1 MRTSDR
7 PKSKFRIKTII
18 LCIVFIVVFFGSFM
32 LGRYPIM
39 PDELIRILLSRVFDV
54 QQTWPEAAEYVVF
67 NIRLPRVLAAG
78 LVGASLAVAGVC
90 YQGMFQNPMVSP
102 GILGASS
109 GAGCGAALAIL
120 LGFNYYAISL
130 NAFIFGLG
138 AVMLAYGISR
148 ISRINPILAMVL
160 AGMLISS
167 LFSAGTSFIKL
178 VADTQEALPAITY
191 WLMGSMSSVTYKS
204 LLFGVP
210 FIIIGLVVI
219 WALKWRL
226 NILSLN
232 EDEAKSM
239 GMNIKMIRL
248 LIIVASSLITAS
260 VISMCGQIGWV
271 GLLIPHISRML
282 LGSNNKTVVPLSI
295 SFGAIFMAIIDTFAR
310 SASSAEI
317 PISILTAIIGAPVF
331 ISLLR
336 KTGGVWA

>member
-1 MRTSDR
+1 MFIQNKNIRSLFILVSFLMI
-7 PKSKFRIKTII
+7 PLVAII
-18 LCIVFIVVFFGSFM
+18 CLGI
-32 LGRYPIM
+32 GRYSLSPFQIISSFVDALFGGDGDVM
-39 PDELIRILLSRVFDV
+39 AKTVIFKVRLPRILLALVAGAGLACSGTAFQGLFSNPLATPDTLGVASGASFG
-54 QQTWPEAAEYVVF
+54 A
-67 NIRLPRVLAAG
+67 VLAM
-78 LVGASLAVAGVC
+78 
-90 YQGMFQNPMVSP
+90 MFHWNLI
-102 GILGASS
+102 GIQ
-109 GAGCGAALAIL
+109 ALAL
-120 LGFNYYAISL
+120 C
-130 NAFIFGLG
+130 FGLISCF
-138 AVMLAYGISR
+138 LTCQISR
-148 ISRINPILAMVL
+148 IKGKSSIIMIILSGMV
-160 AGMLISS
+160 ISS
-167 LFSAGTSFIKL
+167 LFQAL
-178 VADTQEALPAITY
+178 VSIVKYIADPEDELPSITY

>member
-1 MRTSDR
+1 MFIENKNLRSLFILLSFLLIPLTV
-7 PKSKFRIKTII
+7 II
-18 LCIVFIVVFFGSFM
+18 CLGI
-32 LGRYPIM
+32 GRYSLSPFQIIQSFFDALTGSAGDGM
-39 PDELIRILLSRVFDV
+39 AKTVIFKVRLPRILL
-54 QQTWPEAAEYVVF
+54 A
-67 NIRLPRVLAAG
+67 LAAG
-78 LVGASLAVAGVC
+78 AGLACSGAAFQGLFSNPLATPDTLGVASGASFGAVLA
-90 YQGMFQNPMVSP
+90 MTFHWNLL
-102 GILGASS
+102 GIQ
-109 GAGCGAALAIL
+109 ALAL
-120 LGFNYYAISL
+120 V
-130 NAFIFGLG
+130 FGLFSCF
-138 AVMLAYGISR
+138 LTYQISR
-148 ISRINPILAMVL
+148 LKGKSSIVMIILSGMV
-160 AGMLISS
+160 ISS
-167 LFSAGTSFIKL
+167 LFQAL
-178 VADTQEALPAITY
+178 VSIVKYMADPEDELPSITY

-204 LLFGVP
+204 LLFGLP
-210 FIIIGLVVI
+210 FILIGLSVI

-239 GMNIKMIRL
+239 GMNIKLIRL
-248 LIIVASSLITAS
+248 FIIVASSLITAS

-282 LGSNNKTVVPLSI
+282 LGSNNRTVVPLSI

>member
-1 MRTSDR
+1 MYIQNKNIRSLFILLSFLLIPVTV
-7 PKSKFRIKTII
+7 II
-18 LCIVFIVVFFGSFM
+18 CLGI
-32 LGRYPIM
+32 GRYSLSPLQIIQAFADSITGSDGDAM
-39 PDELIRILLSRVFDV
+39 AKTVIFKVRFPRILL
-54 QQTWPEAAEYVVF
+54 A
-67 NIRLPRVLAAG
+67 LAAG
-78 LVGASLAVAGVC
+78 AGLACSGTAFQGLFSNPLATPDTLGVASGASFGAVLAM
-90 YQGMFQNPMVSP
+90 MFHWNLL
-102 GILGASS
+102 GIQ
-109 GAGCGAALAIL
+109 ALAL
-120 LGFNYYAISL
+120 
-130 NAFIFGLG
+130 IFGL
-138 AVMLAYGISR
+138 VSCFLTCQISR
-148 ISRINPILAMVL
+148 IKGKASIIMIILSGVV
-160 AGMLISS
+160 ISS
-167 LFSAGTSFIKL
+167 LFQAL
-178 VADTQEALPAITY
+178 VSIVKYMADPEDELPSITY

-210 FIIIGLVVI
+210 FIIIGLAVI

-239 GMNIKMIRL
+239 GMNIKLIRL
-248 LIIVASSLITAS
+248 LIIVSSSLITAS

-282 LGSNNKTVVPLSI
+282 LGSNNRTVVPLSI
-295 SFGAIFMAIIDTFAR
+295 SFGAIFMAVIDTFAR

>member
-1 MRTSDR
+1 MFIENKNLRSLFILLSFLLIPLTV
-7 PKSKFRIKTII
+7 II
-18 LCIVFIVVFFGSFM
+18 CLGI
-32 LGRYPIM
+32 GRYSLSPFQIIQSFFDALTGSGGDGM
-39 PDELIRILLSRVFDV
+39 AKTVIFKVRLPRILL
-54 QQTWPEAAEYVVF
+54 A
-67 NIRLPRVLAAG
+67 LAAG
-78 LVGASLAVAGVC
+78 AGLACSGAAFQGLFSNPLATPDTLGVASGASFGAVLA
-90 YQGMFQNPMVSP
+90 MTFHWNLL
-102 GILGASS
+102 GIQ
-109 GAGCGAALAIL
+109 ALAL
-120 LGFNYYAISL
+120 A
-130 NAFIFGLG
+130 FGLFSCF
-138 AVMLAYGISR
+138 LTYQISR
-148 ISRINPILAMVL
+148 LKGKSSIVMIILSGMV
-160 AGMLISS
+160 ISS
-167 LFSAGTSFIKL
+167 LFQAL
-178 VADTQEALPAITY
+178 VSIVKYMADPEDELPSITY

-204 LLFGVP
+204 LLFGLP
-210 FIIIGLVVI
+210 FIVIGLSVI

-239 GMNIKMIRL
+239 GMNIKLIRL
-248 LIIVASSLITAS
+248 FIIVASSLITAS

-282 LGSNNKTVVPLSI
+282 LGSNNRTVVPLSI